1 MNILSRYGEE
11 LKDVDTLK
19 LQLNF
24 DGATIGKKSS
34 YSFWP
39 LLATISG
46 KDNNMNFL
54 KKSGIANQ
62 YFLLYKSMNKYYLSK
77 ILKSSCN
84 CLHHSMHKDSP

>member
-1 MNILSRYGEE
+1 MNISSRYGDE

-46 KDNNMNFL
+46 KDNNMNLL
-54 KKSGIANQ
+54 KKSGIANP
-62 YFLLYKSMNKYYLSK
+62 YFSLYKIYEQILFVKDLK
-77 ILKSSCN
+77 IQLLLFTSFYA
-84 CLHHSMHKDSP
+84 